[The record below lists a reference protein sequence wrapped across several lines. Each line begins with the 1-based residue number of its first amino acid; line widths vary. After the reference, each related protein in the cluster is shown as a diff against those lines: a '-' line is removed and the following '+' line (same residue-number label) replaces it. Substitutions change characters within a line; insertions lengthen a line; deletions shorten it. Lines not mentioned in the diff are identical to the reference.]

1 MEIKPE
7 RCIQIQSD
15 LVNIAN
21 LVSKHDI
28 KLEKLVEDV
37 AVLQQKLKQTLPIA
51 EFRAIQ
57 VIQQKHDEQID
68 KLTEITTSASRQL
81 EHVTTK
87 LDAFLDNFDSRM
99 RTTITSLFFTTLL
112 LLIGAVASLKIFF
125 K

>member
-1 MEIKPE
+1 MEINPE
-7 RCIQIQSD
+7 RCIQIQAE
-15 LVNIAN
+15 LTNMVN
-21 LVSKHDI
+21 LVTKHDI
-28 KLEKLVEDV
+28 KLDKLVEDIT
-37 AVLQQKLKQTLPIA
+37 VLQQKLKQTLPIT
-51 EFRAIQ
+51 EFKAIQ

-68 KLTEITTSASRQL
+68 KLTEITASASKQL

-99 RTTITSLFFTTLL
+99 RATITSLFFTTLL